1 MTISE
6 VSKKYGI
13 SQDTLRYYER
23 VGVLP
28 PIHRTKGGL
37 RDFTQEDCGWVE
49 LAGCMR
55 SAGLPIEALAE
66 YVRLCQTGDDTFLER
81 RDLLMKQRQQLV
93 SQMKIMEETME
104 RLDYK
109 IACYDKAVKT
119 GKLVW
124 CYARRFGVH
133 KKEE

>member
-1 MTISE
+1 M
-6 VSKKYGI
+6 
-13 SQDTLRYYER
+13 
-23 VGVLP
+23 GVLP

-124 CYARRFGVH
+124 C
-133 KKEE
+133 